1 MSIDPVN
8 ISQPT
13 AGISVLMATYAGEK
27 APRLRMALESMF
39 RQTLLPK
46 EVVLVVDGPV
56 DGEQEKVIQEFSGKD
71 APPEL
76 KVLRLNEGKG
86 LAGALN
92 HGLTYCSCGL
102 IARMDSDDIS
112 REDRLEKQ
120 YRFLEQH
127 PDIDVVASWQAE
139 FENDD
144 TERTV
149 KIKETPAEHEAIVRK
164 LRWRNVI
171 SHPTIMI
178 RKAALLKVSGYD
190 ETVGLLEDY
199 DLHMRLIAAG
209 SRYAAIQELLVKV
222 RISRSQR
229 ARRGGVKYIF
239 REGRFRYRCYQRGSY
254 SFGIFL
260 VTFTTNAVFR
270 LMPPFL
276 KAAMYRLVR
285 RPIPE

>member
-1 MSIDPVN
+1 MNENPVQL
-8 ISQPT
+8 SSS

-27 APRLRMALESMF
+27 ALRLRAALESIYD
-39 RQTLLPK
+39 QTYLP
-46 EVVLVVDGPV
+46 EEIVLVVDGPV
-56 DGEQEKVIQEFSGKD
+56 ADDQEKVIEEFSGKS
-71 APPEL
+71 ALPEL
-76 KVLRLNEGKG
+76 KVLRLKEGKG

-92 HGLTYCSCGL
+92 YGMAHCSCNI

-112 REDRLEKQ
+112 REDRFEKQ

-127 PDIDVVASWQAE
+127 PEVDVVASWQAE

-144 TERTV
+144 TERTI
-149 KIKETPAEHEAIVRK
+149 KIKETPAEHDAIVCK

-171 SHPTIMI
+171 SHPTIML
-178 RKAALLKVSGYD
+178 RKAALLKVNGYD

-209 SRYAAIQELLVKV
+209 SHYAAIQEPLVNV

-229 ARRGGVKYIF
+229 ARRGGVRYMF
-239 REGRFRYRCYQRGSY
+239 REGIFRYRCYRRGSY

-260 VTFTTNAVFR
+260 LTFTTNAIFR

-285 RPIPE
+285 RPVPE